1 MYCNQGNMLCGT
13 ASPENKVL
21 LCVFSSVLVMFADM
35 KSQTD
40 TAGHSPFPKR
50 QPYQPT
56 SSAASSMMDAFLQ
69 EKAPPPS
76 TSSSQPTPSTSL
88 AQTVSAPKP
97 SGPAVSQQQIP
108 SGPSDP
114 QASSPLPL
122 QHHKLKHQKK
132 RTSITTKASVL
143 TPKTKNST
151 FLFFTPD

>member
-1 MYCNQGNMLCGT
+1 MQCHSSSYYY
-13 ASPENKVL
+13 KVL
-21 LCVFSSVLVMFADM
+21 LSVWSPLLIMFADM

-56 SSAASSMMDAFLQ
+56 SSATSSMMDAFLQ

-97 SGPAVSQQQIP
+97 SGPAGSQQQIP

-143 TPKTKNST
+143 TPKTENST
-151 FLFFTPD
+151 FLFYA